1 MMLRIKEL
9 REARRLNMK
18 EAARAL
24 NLAYTTYVNYEKG
37 FREPTSEVLIL
48 LADFYETT
56 VDYIVGRNTQRSSE
70 SFIGQKQSFDPQLS
84 LVGSSATDTLT
95 EEEGDLIR
103 KYRCLDQRGKSAV
116 RNVLEYEYQ
125 SLPGDTASPAPKK
138 A

>member
-1 MMLRIKEL
+1 MLRIKEL

-18 EAARAL
+18 EAAHAL

-70 SFIGQKQSFDPQLS
+70 SFTGQKQSFDSQLS
-84 LVGSSATDTLT
+84 LVGNSSTDTLT
-95 EEEGDLIR
+95 EEEGELIR